1 VIVQLERLAGVFIS
15 LIEMPGRT
23 RMEFEFK
30 ESDIKKIAQILGVAV
45 KHRGSNVRFELENK
59 SLNRKLALEIYPSI
73 NIGQRKGNL
82 VSVYTPTAHLQL
94 HFCTGYVVS
103 KLLGEITF
111 VAESDG
117 KLSGL
122 TVEREGG
129 CSLYANVD
137 RGILSGDFTTL
148 GPEVML
154 SGIALSLT
162 ENILPQSASSGS
174 EAKESRNSQEKPKRK
189 QRNKTG

>member
-1 VIVQLERLAGVFIS
+1 
-15 LIEMPGRT
+15 
-23 RMEFEFK
+23 MEFQIAEK
-30 ESDIKKIAQILGVAV
+30 DIKKLEQALGILS
-45 KHRGSNVRFELENK
+45 KRRGNNYRFEIVNK
-59 SLNRKLALEIYPSI
+59 SAQRKLALEIYPDI
-73 NIGQRKGNL
+73 VIGKRRGVL
-82 VSVYTPTAHLQL
+82 ISVYTQTAHLQL

-111 VAESDG
+111 VGESDG

-122 TVEREGG
+122 TIEREGG

-137 RGILSGDFTTL
+137 RAILSGDFTTL

-162 ENILPQSASSGS
+162 ESVLPPLSVDSEHGS
-174 EAKESRNSQEKPKRK
+174 DAKLTKGHAQRK
-189 QRNKTG
+189 KVVKK

>member
-1 VIVQLERLAGVFIS
+1 
-15 LIEMPGRT
+15 MPGRALT
-23 RMEFEFK
+23 EFEFK
-30 ESDIKKIAQILGVAV
+30 ESDIKKIGQVLGVTV
-45 KHRGSNVRFELENK
+45 KHRGSNFRFELENK
-59 SLNRKLALEIYPSI
+59 SLNRKLSLEIYPSI
-73 NIGQRKGNL
+73 HIGQRKGNL
-82 VSVYTPTAHLQL
+82 ISVYTPTAHLQL

-137 RGILSGDFTTL
+137 RSILSGDFTTL

-162 ENILPQSASSGS
+162 ENIMPQTGVPDAG
-174 EAKESRNSQEKPKRK
+174 AKVARPKQPKTSRRQKN
-189 QRNKTG
+189 

>member
-1 VIVQLERLAGVFIS
+1 MA
-15 LIEMPGRT
+15 
-23 RMEFEFK
+23 FELK
-30 ESDIKKIAQILGVAV
+30 ESDIRKIAGVLGVEAKVSGRAV
-45 KHRGSNVRFELENK
+45 RYEIDNREQ
-59 SLNRKLALEIYPSI
+59 NRKLALEIYTGI
-73 NIGQRKGNL
+73 AIGKRKGTL

-103 KLLGEITF
+103 ELLGELTF
-111 VAESDG
+111 VGESGG

-122 TVEREGG
+122 TIEKEGG

-148 GPEVML
+148 GPEVMM

-162 ENILPQSASSGS
+162 EEVLPRVPDSAGKGKSSKTGHATKAGKSGS
-174 EAKESRNSQEKPKRK
+174 KGVKRAM
-189 QRNKTG
+189 R

>member
-1 VIVQLERLAGVFIS
+1 MS
-15 LIEMPGRT
+15 
-23 RMEFEFK
+23 FEFK
-30 ESDIKKIAQILGVAV
+30 QKDFKKIAQVLEIQP
-45 KHRGSNVRFELENK
+45 KHIGNSVRFEVENK
-59 SLNRKLALEIYPSI
+59 KQLRKLALEIYSKI
-73 NIGQRKGNL
+73 NIGHRKGNL
-82 VSVYTPTAHLQL
+82 ISVYTPTAHLQL

-111 VAESDG
+111 VGESDG

-122 TVEREGG
+122 TIEREGG

-137 RGILSGDFTTL
+137 RDILSGDFTKL

-162 ENILPQSASSGS
+162 ESILPPHVHKKPS
-174 EAKESRNSQEKPKRK
+174 EHMRGRSRKR
-189 QRNKTG
+189 R